1 MCEDESLIKAGGH
14 SQVPI
19 TFKIKFV
26 LGSKEPTKPNL
37 VPTSMA

>member
-1 MCEDESLIKAGGH
+1 MSEDESLIKAGG
-14 SQVPI
+14 PI

-37 VPTSMA
+37 VPTSIA